1 MTAPIIPQI
10 PFDPQR
16 KARALYFCGYPI
28 SQIAEVLDIPRTT
41 VDSWKKRGKWDEA
54 TPLDKVEVALE
65 DRLSLLIGKDQK
77 TGGDFKEIDLMM
89 RQMVSAA
96 RIRRYEAPGGHEGD
110 LNPKV
115 ANRNKGEKK
124 PQRRNLID
132 REAVAKLTEAFQSSL
147 FGFQE
152 NWRNTTSLRT
162 RFILKSR
169 QIGATWYFARERL
182 IRALETGRNQIFI
195 SASRA
200 QAYSFLRFIRDFV
213 METLGIEL
221 KGDPLVI
228 DRGDDEDGNPLPPV
242 RLFFLGTNY
251 RTAQG
256 YTGDVIFD
264 ECFWVHNFAEIFKVV
279 SACATQSGYT
289 RTLFST
295 PSTVLHEA
303 HALWSGE
310 AFNAERTRQDQVKI
324 DTSHEALRSGEVG
337 ADGFYRQI
345 ITLHDAIASGFDLA
359 DVEVLRSESSVSAFA
374 NIYECQFVDDAETC
388 FPRSLLEKAAVDS
401 WEKWKSDFRPMAV
414 QPYDGEVW
422 IGYDPSHS
430 EQGDTSA
437 IVVVAAPRDRKSKF
451 RVLEKKQFRGA
462 DYQEQAAFIKSLKAK
477 YGQRN
482 VTEIAIDT
490 TGTGHAVYQMVREF
504 HPTARSINYSPAE
517 KSLMVLKAQN
527 VFRNGRIEYDR
538 GTMRDLAGALMSI
551 RPQITKSGKQVTYV
565 SRRSAAHG
573 HGDLAWALL
582 HALYCEPLENTDGT
596 PLKRSR
602 VGITRHDEF
611 SGEGAGRI
619 TPERATGRRS
629 RRERRQ
635 ARIEKA
641 GQSTGLQLR
650 GGGKRHRRGPVPQ
663 SSGGVGQR
671 ALLRAAG

>member
-65 DRLSLLIGKDQK
+65 DRLSLLIGKEQK

-115 ANRNKGEKK
+115 ANRNEGPKK
-124 PQRRNLID
+124 KHRKNLID
-132 REAVAKLTEAFQSSL
+132 AAMADKLREAFTTGLFDYQLNWKNSTAFS
-147 FGFQE
+147 
-152 NWRNTTSLRT
+152 T

-169 QIGATWYFARERL
+169 QIGATYYFAREAL
-182 IRALETGRNQIFI
+182 IRSLDTGNNQLFI

-200 QAYSFLRFIRDFV
+200 QADIFRNYIVEFV
-213 METLGIEL
+213 REVTGITLTGSPMI
-221 KGDPLVI
+221 I
-228 DRGDDEDGNPLPPV
+228 DRGDDEEGNPLPMV
-242 RLFFLGTNY
+242 EFHFLGTNY
-251 RTAQG
+251 KTAQG
-256 YTGDVIFD
+256 RNGDVYLD
-264 ECFWVHNFAEIFKVV
+264 ECFWIHGFEVIEEVA
-279 SACATQSGYT
+279 SAMASQKFYRVTM
-289 RTLFST
+289 FST
-295 PSTVLHEA
+295 PSTISHPA
-303 HALWSGE
+303 YQMWSGE
-310 AFNAERTRQDQVKI
+310 NFNSKRPRNEQVKI
-324 DTSHEALRSGEVG
+324 DISHEALKNGALGE
-337 ADGFYRQI
+337 DGIWRQI
-345 ITLHDAIASGFDLA
+345 VTIDDALLGGCDLFDL
-359 DVEVLRSESSVSAFA
+359 DKLKLKYSIDQYQRLFM
-374 NIYECQFVDDAETC
+374 CQFVDESQSC
-388 FPRSLLEKAAVDS
+388 FPMSVMRRALVDS
-401 WEKWKSDFRPMAV
+401 WEKWKADFQPMAIR
-414 QPYDGEVW
+414 PYEGEVW
-422 IGYDPSHS
+422 IGYDPSQS
-430 EQGDTSA
+430 ELGDNAA

-462 DYQEQAAFIKSLKAK
+462 GFEEQADFIRGLKRK
-477 YGQRN
+477 YN

-490 TGTGHAVYQMVREF
+490 TGMGQGVYQIVQTF
-504 HPTARSINYSPAE
+504 HPTVRRIDYSPVV
-517 KSLMVLKAQN
+517 KGLMVMKAQN
-527 VFRNGRIEYDR
+527 VFARNRIELDQ
-538 GTMRDLAGALMSI
+538 GTMQDLLAALGSI
-551 RPQITKSGKQVTYV
+551 RPQSTKSGKTVTYV
-565 SRRSAAHG
+565 ARRSAETG

-611 SGEGAGRI
+611 SGEGAGRVK
-619 TPERATGRRS
+619 PERDTGRRS

-635 ARIEKA
+635 ARTEKA
-641 GQSTGLQLR
+641 GQGAGLQLR
-650 GGGKRHRRGPVPQ
+650 GGGKRHRRGPVPVA
-663 SSGGVGQR
+663 SGGMGQR